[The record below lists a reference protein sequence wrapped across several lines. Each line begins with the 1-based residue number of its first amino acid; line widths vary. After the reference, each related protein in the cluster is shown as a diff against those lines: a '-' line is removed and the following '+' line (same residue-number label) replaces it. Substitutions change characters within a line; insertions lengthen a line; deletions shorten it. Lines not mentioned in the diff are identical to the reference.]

1 MRVDNGVNY
10 SSFMQHF
17 NPLEIKTVD
26 ASEIARQDQPK
37 RAEKQEAT
45 EEVASVNAVSAK
57 QQPEVVSASESVLS
71 KVRGAAQPSA
81 LEDIKV
87 DLSTGAKVEDLP
99 FTGFGDGSIREAIS
113 AMEKDSVLHE
123 YQYFVGNHRPETLVD
138 NADGSVVRLATA

>member
-1 MRVDNGVNY
+1 MRIDNGVNY

-26 ASEIARQDQPK
+26 ASQIAQQEPK
-37 RAEKQEAT
+37 RAEKQEAAQ
-45 EEVASVNAVSAK
+45 EVASVNAVSAK

-71 KVRGAAQPSA
+71 KVRGAAHPAA

-87 DLSTGAKVEDLP
+87 DLSTGAKVEDVP

>member
-26 ASEIARQDQPK
+26 ASQIAQQEQPK
-37 RAEKQEAT
+37 RAEKQDAT
-45 EEVASVNAVSAK
+45 SEVAGVNAVSM
-57 QQPEVVSASESVLS
+57 QQGPEIVSAPQSVMDRA
-71 KVRGAAQPSA
+71 RGSAHTEA

-87 DLSTGAKVEDLP
+87 DFGAGAKIEP
-99 FTGFGDGSIREAIS
+99 FGGFESGEIRKAIS

-123 YQYFVGNHRPETLVD
+123 YQYFVGNRRPETLVD
-138 NADGSVVRLATA
+138 NADGSVVRLASA